1 MNEGGVIYPDTASV
15 FSPDYR
21 RLRSEIN
28 SPYKKFKRLPPVKGG
43 SFEASYGDS
52 RLTKKPKTFSRDL
65 MSTKVE
71 PKYQGGSVS
80 LNIPVNNK
88 YVKSIGGGLEG
99 GRSRTRVKQSFL
111 NDPVYEEVVKE
122 VHKNASLQLGL
133 NPENLPL
140 NLSNVRGAFNKYRRV
155 LKNTAGIED
164 RQSEAGYKIGATF
177 KLNKKGFLDID
188 FNKHSNRSKKAR
200 IGFRTKFQDG
210 GRAEEIKT
218 LVEGGHDVELQM
230 HIEPYIK
237 NDILAQYGSE
247 IKEPMMDPKAKPK
260 DMFSTANVRFGNK
273 RGLAGTYAADLTDV
287 IKEGDEIIKELPEKV
302 LKEPDLKPYVKNFLA
317 LQKKRKTQ
325 TPYDRAQEVFGLD
338 DKILDKPESF
348 MPAKDASFVSL
359 RQSDHIIGKDQIL
372 DSEGNP
378 RLTKPENTA
387 LVFIHEARHKAV
399 RKLNLRPTINKTLDH
414 IPDIRGGA
422 EELLMRFMDYK
433 NAITPEEKENRKK
446 WVLNFYDMI
455 NSAAKSVNSSLRFT
469 DPFQDT
475 TKGEQEFEKLD
486 KLSSLVNTKAK
497 KELENLRGVPVYK
510 DKDYPE
516 SLSDQID
523 RKGIF
528 RTMFPRSHFEEA
540 LKRRR

>member
-1 MNEGGVIYPDTASV
+1 MNEGG
-15 FSPDYR
+15 
-21 RLRSEIN
+21 E
-28 SPYKKFKRLPPVKGG
+28 
-43 SFEASYGDS
+43 
-52 RLTKKPKTFSRDL
+52 
-65 MSTKVE
+65 
-71 PKYQGGSVS
+71 VS
-80 LNIPVNNK
+80 
-88 YVKSIGGGLEG
+88 
-99 GRSRTRVKQSFL
+99 
-111 NDPVYEEVVKE
+111 
-122 VHKNASLQLGL
+122 
-133 NPENLPL
+133 
-140 NLSNVRGAFNKYRRV
+140 
-155 LKNTAGIED
+155 D
-164 RQSEAGYKIGATF
+164 REK
-177 KLNKKGFLDID
+177 
-188 FNKHSNRSKKAR
+188 
-200 IGFRTKFQDG
+200 
-210 GRAEEIKT
+210 EIKT
-218 LVEGGHDVELQM
+218 LVEGGSDVEFM
-230 HIEPYIK
+230 MGIEPYIK
-237 NDILAQYGSE
+237 KDFLAQYGSE

-302 LKEPDLKPYVKNFLA
+302 LKKPYVKNFLA